1 MSPKP
6 ASSLALDLACQDI
19 FSRIQAESSAF
30 AVTEEDASDQ
40 SDPSGNLRH
49 ALAIEKAIS
58 ETIER
63 LTQQLHDDAVKLLRR
78 HNSLLPIQRLPP
90 EIGSTIIFHELDG
103 FSKHNRLHRVIQLSS
118 VSCWWRAIILDT
130 PTMWN
135 IIHSTDGKHLVPLA
149 LERSRDAPLTIAQH
163 GGGKLRDLW
172 HNYLSSMG
180 EEDFLDLVEP
190 HILRWRDAEFNYARE
205 GPIVERLSGTGRQL
219 LPDLRRFHLFSSVSS
234 AAEISNLTFTFLG
247 PAERLSDLKLSSI
260 AIATE
265 SVIQILMDSPR
276 LEVLELESLIM
287 LNPTAESESD
297 NRGTSGAERAES
309 PINLP
314 HLTSISLRSLP
325 SRMMVPLLSSISAT
339 GLRDITIEHD
349 TKFQSDVI
357 EEPSRLQ
364 AGPFTVY
371 TSRLIQHSTAWL
383 SVLLDSSGITLSNYT
398 ETQCRYEIQLKGG
411 HSTLLRWLRHRCIP
425 QLTKVCNIH
434 LEFGANF
441 DGDGADDVLTENLI
455 RLAKVKSL
463 RLRSHSEAW
472 RWVWLLSLPEAMPTS
487 ALNSWL
493 WPSLTELT
501 LDGRTINEVATLSM
515 VLGRYGHCGSA
526 GTEVSRPCRLHDL
539 KVVDGED
546 RWRSEVVQRIRGIIG
561 AENFKF
567 CTEE

>member
-19 FSRIQAESSAF
+19 FSRIQAESSTL
-30 AVTEEDASDQ
+30 VGPEEDEASDQ
-40 SDPSGNLRH
+40 NDLSRNLRH

-63 LTQQLHDDAVKLLRR
+63 LTQQLHEDAVKLLRR
-78 HNSLLPIQRLPP
+78 HNSLLPIQKLPP

-103 FSKHNRLHRVIQLSS
+103 IAKHNRLHRVIQLSS

-149 LERSRDAPLTIAQH
+149 LERSRDAPLTIAQY
-163 GGGKLRDLW
+163 GRYTLRDLTY
-172 HNYLSSMG
+172 NDLSSMD
-180 EEDFLDLVEP
+180 ENDFLDLVEP
-190 HILRWRDAEFNYARE
+190 HILRWRDAEFNHARE
-205 GPIVERLSGTGRQL
+205 GPIVERQL
-219 LPDLRRFHLFSSVSS
+219 LPDLRRFHLLLSASA
-234 AAEISNLTFTFLG
+234 AAEIPNLTFNFRG
-247 PAERLSDLKLSSI
+247 QAERLSDLKLSHLPIPMGSL
-260 AIATE
+260 
-265 SVIQILMDSPR
+265 VQMLMDSPR

-287 LNPTAESESD
+287 LNTTAESESD
-297 NRGTSGAERAES
+297 NRGTSDTERTS

-325 SRMMVPLLSSISAT
+325 SKMMVPLLSSLGAPN
-339 GLRDITIEHD
+339 LQDVAIEHD

-357 EEPSRLQ
+357 EEPSTLQ
-364 AGPFTVY
+364 AGPFTIY
-371 TSRLIQHSTAWL
+371 TSRLIQESTAWL
-383 SVLLDSSGITLSNYT
+383 SVLLDSSGLTLSNYT
-398 ETQCRYEIQLKGG
+398 ETQCRYEIRLKGG

-434 LEFGANF
+434 LEFAANF

-472 RWVWLLSLPEAMPTS
+472 RWVWLLSLPEAMPAS

-493 WPSLTELT
+493 WPNLTELT

-515 VLGRYGHCGSA
+515 VLGRYGHCGST
-526 GTEVSRPCRLHDL
+526 GKEVSRPCRLHDL
-539 KVVDGED
+539 KVVNGED
-546 RWRSEVVQRIRGIIG
+546 SWRSEVVQRIRGIIG
-561 AENFKF
+561 TENFKF